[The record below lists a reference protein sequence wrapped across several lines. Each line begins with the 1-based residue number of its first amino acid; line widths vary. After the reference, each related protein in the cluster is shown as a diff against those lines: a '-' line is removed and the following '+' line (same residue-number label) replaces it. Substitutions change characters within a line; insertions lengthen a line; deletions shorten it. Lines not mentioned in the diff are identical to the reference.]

1 MNCQMVLIEMLN
13 AQVKAEV
20 VAAIKKLK
28 KNKFPGVD
36 KNSADEIGLQVAG
49 QSDVDAIYRLC
60 NKIWET
66 ENVGWLSLYQFTK
79 K

>member
-1 MNCQMVLIEMLN
+1 MPKS
-13 AQVKAEV
+13 KAEV

-66 ENVGWLSLYQFTK
+66 ENVGWLPLYQFTK